1 MDYQEEILDNYQ
13 ELAAKHP
20 KAAAELLDKFG
31 EGKWQEY
38 ALCWYPSEEE
48 FAKFEV
54 EEGWYRDVDLSD
66 VELTQSSDF
75 VKTPNLLDF
84 INLPDL
90 RNFIDFKSFGKALM
104 ETWDDPD
111 KYETTDGEIVTS
123 SWGF

>member
-1 MDYQEEILDNYQ
+1 MDYKEEILDNYQ

-31 EGKWQEY
+31 KGKWQEY

-54 EEGWYRDVDLSD
+54 EEGWYRDVDLSS

-90 RNFIDFKSFGKALM
+90 KNFINFKSFGKALM
-104 ETWDDPD
+104 EAWDDPD
-111 KYETTDGEIVTS
+111 KYETKSGEIVTS